1 LRTPGTCGSN
11 ATRGQP
17 GKEHTV
23 FDDNDAPGSDDDDG
37 GSWTDWFT
45 DDSGPTS
52 WVVFFV
58 LLGLLAFF
66 YFAR

>member
-1 LRTPGTCGSN
+1 M
-11 ATRGQP
+11 
-17 GKEHTV
+17 
-23 FDDNDAPGSDDDDG
+23 FDDNDLPGSDDDDG
-37 GSWTDWFT
+37 GWADWFT
-45 DDSGPTS
+45 VDSGPAS

>member
-1 LRTPGTCGSN
+1 
-11 ATRGQP
+11 
-17 GKEHTV
+17 V
-23 FDDNDAPGSDDDDG
+23 FDDNDAQGSDDDDG